1 MNATLI
7 ALLANLI
14 LGSGVFDKIKA
25 VVIAQEA
32 KVLSGAE
39 KKNAAVAQLT
49 SIGLTAATSAI
60 NLGIELAVA
69 WLKAKK

>member
-14 LGSGVFDKIKA
+14 LGSGLFDKIKQA
-25 VVIAQEA
+25 VKDQEG
-32 KVLSGAE
+32 KIISGAE
-39 KKNAAVAQLT
+39 KKNAAISQLT
-49 SIGLTAATSAI
+49 SIGVTAATSAI